1 MLHFICVWR
10 KKTILFLNTY
20 FFTSFHIITEC
31 KWDPLGGLW
40 ITPIWPRARN
50 KIIFGWAEGSKEQPG
65 QGTYPPY
72 PLAWPMQLSGHPHY
86 LLFLL
91 EWPMKG
97 QKSEDSLQILIKIQD
112 FSFYCIRCLTTIIL
126 IGKKFIYTN
135 KLTLNH
141 EALLFIFQL

>member
-1 MLHFICVWR
+1 MLCFICIRR
-10 KKTILFLNTY
+10 KKTIFFLNI

-31 KWDPLGGLW
+31 KWDPLGGFW
-40 ITPIWPRARN
+40 ITPLWPRARI
-50 KIIFGWAEGSKEQPG
+50 KTLFGWAEGGKEQAG
-65 QGTYPPY
+65 QGTYSPY
-72 PLAWPMQLSGHPHY
+72 PVAWPMQLSGRPHH

-91 EWPMKG
+91 EWPTKG

-141 EALLFIFQL
+141 EAFLFVFQL